1 MILCAARC
9 WFFFFVHHSSI
20 CEQWH
25 GYIRNAYTH
34 WLGNAGFTIYFILF
48 DFQMELNCQLRLN
61 RWERNCLGS
70 MSTVQ
75 LQHISK
81 CEMLFMFSSN
91 VCMRCVLCGHFL
103 FNFETIKAPRKM
115 NSGRYTVEYIKFC
128 VCVCLCGNISQN
140 ELRVSLDK

>member
-1 MILCAARC
+1 MRFFSDVCFHRISKYQIEKQFLSMFKSNFILCLRRKNIDFMC
-9 WFFFFVHHSSI
+9 RTLLFFFFVHHSSS

-25 GYIRNAYTH
+25 GIYTQCIH
-34 WLGNAGFTIYFILF
+34 PLAWHCWIYDLFYFIWF
-48 DFQMELNCQLRLN
+48 DFQMELKCQLRLN

-91 VCMRCVLCGHFL
+91 VCMRCTLCGHFYS
-103 FNFETIKAPRKM
+103 I
-115 NSGRYTVEYIKFC
+115 
-128 VCVCLCGNISQN
+128 
-140 ELRVSLDK
+140 LRQ